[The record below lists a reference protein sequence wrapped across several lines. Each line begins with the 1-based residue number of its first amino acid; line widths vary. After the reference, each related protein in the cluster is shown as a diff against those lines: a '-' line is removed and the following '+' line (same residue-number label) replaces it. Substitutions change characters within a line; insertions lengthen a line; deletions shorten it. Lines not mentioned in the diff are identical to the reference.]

1 MWNDDNNM
9 VVYNKIFCWW
19 NILNLRKDLM
29 KCWEKKMFFIRVIL
43 SQLTASLKK
52 FYHYPTY
59 LRNDFQ
65 CLPAMPPLHWSLLS
79 LKQVLIYPPEVRPR
93 ARGKKSRLRPC
104 RDTNPVYLVNL
115 VQRRARLFSTWML
128 HNFYFNWEKLKKV
141 LWPNLLI
148 KFGFKVRSEFT
159 QQRY

>member
-1 MWNDDNNM
+1 M
-9 VVYNKIFCWW
+9 VEYIESKKRFDEM
-19 NILNLRKDLM
+19 LRK
-29 KCWEKKMFFIRVIL
+29 KKNVFYSCYFVTTDSITKKIL
-43 SQLTASLKK
+43 PLS
-52 FYHYPTY
+52 HV
-59 LRNDFQ
+59 RNDFL